1 MFDAFKS
8 EVLDRG
14 PEACLPSNLPDK
26 WLLYLGEQAEKII
39 LDQSEDASMTEL
51 MSVIVII
58 LSEKRGYQNP
68 ISINIEEIFKL
79 IHIYAAELAL
89 EVVSRKSS
97 QKYEPATLA
106 NILDDRDVKVW
117 TE

>member
-1 MFDAFKS
+1 MFDTFKR

-14 PEACLPSNLPDK
+14 PEACLPKNLSDK
-26 WLLYLGEQAEKII
+26 WLQYLSEQAEKI
-39 LDQSEDASMTEL
+39 LFEQSEDASMTGL

-58 LSEKRGYQNP
+58 LSAKQGCKNP
-68 ISINIEEIFKL
+68 ISIGIEEILKL

-89 EVVSRKSS
+89 EDVSRKSS

-117 TE
+117 AE